1 MVKTRRE
8 FYRGFGV
15 NKKDWVYGY
24 YYCDIAPDGKLK
36 HIIRPYL
43 YKGENSGIDFE
54 VFPESIGR
62 GSGVND
68 TSGREIFEGDVISVK
83 SKNHLIMSGRV
94 IFSNGSFGV
103 SVNYKDEDLFYAFPC
118 LENMDYTI
126 IGNGVE

>member
-24 YYCDIAPDGKLK
+24 YYCDITPDGNLK
-36 HIIRPYL
+36 HIIRSYL
-43 YKGENSGIDFE
+43 YKGGNSEIDFE

-68 TSGREIFEGDVISVK
+68 ISGREIFEGDVISVK
-83 SKNHLIMSGRV
+83 SKNHLFMSGRV

-103 SVNYKDEDLFYAFPC
+103 SVNYKGEDLFYAFPC